1 MTMRNRLKYVVLSLF
16 VLLIVSCNSMKS
28 DAKKAASLINKSVK
42 QTHALKFDKAEK
54 SYLKAQEIIN
64 NYKEKGKTEEFYEI
78 FIALRDKERK
88 QNAN

>member
-64 NYKEKGKTEEFYEI
+64 NYKEKGKTEEFYEV
-78 FIALRDKERK
+78 FIVFRDKERK

>member
-1 MTMRNRLKYVVLSLF
+1 MRNRFKYVVLSLF
-16 VLLIVSCNSMKS
+16 VLLVVSCNSMKS
-28 DAKKAASLINKSVK
+28 DAKKAASLINKSVE
-42 QTHALKFDKAEK
+42 QTHALEFDKAEK

-78 FIALRDKERK
+78 FIAFRDKERK